1 SGKRVPLWARH
12 DSSRAVLRLAAWM
25 VLALACPLAADARV
39 GAVAAEHR
47 FAAEAGAEILRAG
60 GSAVDAAVAAAAAGC
75 VVHASSCG
83 VGGGGFA
90 LVHQADGHDFAL
102 DYREEAPSAA
112 TQDRYRSEGKPDPS
126 LLRSGRLAV
135 GVPGEAA
142 GLVAPPRRF
151 GRLPLPRV
159 LAPAIRLAREGFGL
173 ADAPHLGREIG
184 RSAALLAGDPGL
196 RAVYLDATGGAPGP
210 GFRV

>member
-47 FAAEAGAEILRAG
+47 FAAEAGAEILRRG

-83 VGGGGFA
+83 IGGGGFA
-90 LVHQADGHDFAL
+90 V
-102 DYREEAPSAA
+102 
-112 TQDRYRSEGKPDPS
+112 
-126 LLRSGRLAV
+126 GRLAGGGSFAG
-135 GVPGEAA
+135 GVPGGGPGRATQ
-142 GLVAPPRRF
+142 GRGSRHCVAPP
-151 GRLPLPRV
+151 P
-159 LAPAIRLAREGFGL
+159 AP
-173 ADAPHLGREIG
+173 P
-184 RSAALLAGDPGL
+184 P
-196 RAVYLDATGGAPGP
+196 
-210 GFRV
+210 